1 VLEYVRSRWREQER
15 IDGRKGQVGVSGPL
29 AGTAAVRHVAI
40 LLVEDDHGD
49 AVLVHASLSEAG
61 IPNEAITWTR
71 TLADAMASLVD
82 EPGCVLLDLG
92 LPDADGYSAVHKMV
106 EAAPDTAVIV
116 LTGRQERD
124 GVEALAAGAQDYLVK
139 DAITGELLERS
150 IRYAIERKRA
160 QRTQQQLREV
170 RISAAEQARLE
181 RGLLPTPLLRTPG
194 IRCATYYRPGR
205 DDAVLGGDFFDV
217 VETTD
222 GRVRA
227 VIGDV
232 MGHGPDEAALG
243 VHLRVAW
250 RTLLLAG
257 TPDEQILPTLAK
269 LLRAEQ
275 DVHPRYVTVCDL
287 TVGVGE
293 ATVRVAGHPAP
304 VLCVDAVA
312 RYPDLVVG
320 PPLGVHIPGSPPARW
335 SGTRIAVP
343 SGTSFLLYTDGLL
356 DAYTVDTAS
365 ESLGITELVAAV
377 ERCARQHSDAR
388 DWLPS
393 LVGSAPREAIDDT
406 AAVVLTVTD
415 GR

>member
-1 VLEYVRSRWREQER
+1 VSEPLGGSTTFVRTP
-15 IDGRKGQVGVSGPL
+15 V
-29 AGTAAVRHVAI
+29 

-49 AVLVHASLSEAG
+49 AVLVQASLSEAG
-61 IPNEAITWTR
+61 FPDDAITWTR
-71 TLADAMASLVD
+71 TLADAIEALTTF
-82 EPGCVLLDLG
+82 PRCILLDLG

-124 GVEALAAGAQDYLVK
+124 GVEALAAGAQDYLIK

-160 QRTQQQLREV
+160 QQTQQQLREV

-181 RGLLPTPLLRTPG
+181 RGLLPTPLLRSPG
-194 IRCATYYRPGR
+194 ISCATYYRPGR

-217 VETTD
+217 VETED

-257 TPDEQILPTLAK
+257 TPDEQILPTLER
-269 LLRAEQ
+269 LLAAEQ
-275 DVHPRYVTVCDL
+275 YVHPRYVTVCDVTL
-287 TVGVGE
+287 TGE
-293 ATVRVAGHPAP
+293 AVSLRVAGHPAP
-304 VLCVDAVA
+304 VLHCGREV
-312 RYPDLVVG
+312 RYPEVAVG
-320 PPLGVHIPGSPPARW
+320 PPLGVRIPGTGTGERW
-335 SGTRIAVP
+335 PTTRIAFPAGGAV
-343 SGTSFLLYTDGLL
+343 LLYTDGLL
-356 DAYTVDTAS
+356 DAYAEDHTSDT
-365 ESLGITELVAAV
+365 LGIGELVSAV
-377 ERCARQHSDAR
+377 QRCVEEEGDA
-388 DWLPS
+388 DLWLPN
-393 LVGSAPREAIDDT
+393 LVGRAPREAIDDT
-406 AAVVLTVTD
+406 AAVVLTVD
-415 GR
+415 ASR